1 MEDIII
7 GCHVSFKSDTQLLGS
22 LKEALSYGANTFM
35 FYTGAP
41 QNTNR
46 APIRDDL
53 TIEALK
59 LMKETDIDLRNV
71 VVHAPYIVNPC
82 NTEKMDFAISF
93 LRQEIERVE
102 NLGVTKIVLHPGS
115 HVGLGEEIA
124 INNLIYVLNAV
135 VLSDTKVDI
144 CIETM
149 AGKGSEI
156 GTNFSQIKKVID
168 GVLYKEHIKVCLDT
182 CHLND
187 AGYDISNFDAVLD
200 EFDKI
205 IGIGKIGCVHIN
217 DSKNVR
223 NSHKDRHE
231 NIGLGTIGFN
241 NLLKV
246 IYNKRLKG
254 IPMILETPYIGDTD
268 DSKERIYPPY
278 KFEIEMIKNKIMN
291 ASLLND
297 IRAYYK

>member
-41 QNTNR
+41 QNTSR

-168 GVLYKEHIKVCLDT
+168 GVLYKDHIKVCLDT

-205 IGIGKIGCVHIN
+205 IGIDKIGCAHIN

>member
-297 IRAYYK
+297 IHAYYK

>member
-135 VLSDTKVDI
+135 ILSDTKVDI

-187 AGYDISNFDAVLD
+187 AGYDISNFDEVLD

-205 IGIGKIGCVHIN
+205 IGIDKIGCVHIN

>member
-41 QNTNR
+41 QNTSR

-205 IGIGKIGCVHIN
+205 IGIDKIGCVHIN